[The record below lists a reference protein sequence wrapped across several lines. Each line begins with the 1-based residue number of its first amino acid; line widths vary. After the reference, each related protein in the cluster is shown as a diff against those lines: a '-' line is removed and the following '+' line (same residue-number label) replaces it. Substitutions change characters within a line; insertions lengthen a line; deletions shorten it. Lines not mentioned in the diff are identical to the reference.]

1 MILTTCAAC
10 AAPLAH
16 DAPRCV
22 RCIGDLREAVET
34 IEETK
39 RTARRL
45 LGGAHPIVAAIEGDL
60 QDARATL
67 QAREHSL

>member
-1 MILTTCAAC
+1 MLRMRSLYAQSLYRDHAAT
-10 AAPLAH
+10 L
-16 DAPRCV
+16 D
-22 RCIGDLREAVET
+22 DLRKAVET

-67 QAREHSL
+67 QAREHI